1 LAGLFL
7 FESFSNL
14 PEVFKTKKTTK
25 LSDLK
30 LCILGNGSAVPTS
43 SSNPSGQILNYKGS
57 QFMFDCGEGT
67 QMQMIKYKIKHRK
80 LDHIFI
86 SHLHGDHF
94 YGLIGLI
101 STFHLFGRDR
111 KLTVYAPQ
119 ELEKLSREQLSI
131 SNTSLRFELEFVHL
145 EKMNDKILCD
155 GDDFEIKSFP
165 LKHSVPSWGFVF
177 KQKPTARRIKKDFVQ
192 QKKLKPK
199 QIVAIKNGA
208 DFTDEKGVFFANTEI
223 TKPPKTVLSYAYC
236 SDTSYYE
243 PVIESVKGVT
253 LLYHEATFNNAML
266 EVAIEKQ
273 HSTAQQAAE
282 IAKKAGVS
290 KLLLGHFS
298 ARFNDLSVLEQEAQ
312 SVFPNSYLSREGET
326 YEIK

>member
-1 LAGLFL
+1 
-7 FESFSNL
+7 
-14 PEVFKTKKTTK
+14 
-25 LSDLK
+25 
-30 LCILGNGSAVPTS
+30 
-43 SSNPSGQILNYKGS
+43 
-57 QFMFDCGEGT
+57 MFDCGEGT

-111 KLTVYAPQ
+111 KLTVYAPGD
-119 ELEKLSREQLSI
+119 LEKLITYQLNI
-131 SNTSLRFELEFVHL
+131 SNTTLRFDLEFVHL

-155 GDDFEIKSFP
+155 GDDFEIMSFP

-177 KQKPTARRIKKDFVQ
+177 KQKPTARRIIKDFVQ
-192 QKKLKPK
+192 QKKLNQK
-199 QIVAIKNGA
+199 QIVAIKDGA
-208 DFTDEKGVFFANTEI
+208 DFTDEKGVFFSNTAI
-223 TKPPKTVLSYAYC
+223 TKLPKKALSYAYC
-236 SDTSYYE
+236 SDTAYYE
-243 PVIESVKGVT
+243 AVVENIKGVT
-253 LLYHEATFNNAML
+253 LLYHEATFINEML

-282 IAKKAGVS
+282 IAKNAGVS

-298 ARFNDLSVLEQEAQ
+298 ARFKDLSVLEQEAQ